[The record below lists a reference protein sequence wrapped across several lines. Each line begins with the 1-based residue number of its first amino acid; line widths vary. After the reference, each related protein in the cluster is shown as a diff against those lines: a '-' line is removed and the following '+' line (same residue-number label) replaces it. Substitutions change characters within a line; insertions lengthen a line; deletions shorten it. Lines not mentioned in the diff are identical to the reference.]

1 MKSTN
6 IDRYTEAFDV
16 YVVPL
21 FLLGL
26 GIVLIELSLTISL
39 PKAAELS
46 EVRGHLESYYH
57 KQTGRGRDDYTTIVT
72 LEEGHVFGLMQL
84 IKIRPL
90 KFFPGEA

>member
-1 MKSTN
+1 MKGTN

-26 GIVLIELSLTISL
+26 GVVLIVLSLTISL

-57 KQTGRGRDDYTTIVT
+57 KQTGRGQGAYTTIVT
-72 LEEGHVFGLMQL
+72 LEEGACFWTDAVNQRYG
-84 IKIRPL
+84 R
-90 KFFPGEA
+90 